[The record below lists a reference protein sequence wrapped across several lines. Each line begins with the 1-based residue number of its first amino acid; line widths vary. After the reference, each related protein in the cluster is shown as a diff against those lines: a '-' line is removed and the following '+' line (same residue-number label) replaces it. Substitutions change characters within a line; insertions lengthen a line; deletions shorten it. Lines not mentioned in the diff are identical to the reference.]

1 MTDVDCLY
9 TQHPQK
15 SPNAE
20 PIKVVSDISALVA
33 DISTSGS
40 SLGTGGMSTK
50 IAAARLSTSAGVTTI
65 IMKSSKPSNV
75 IELMR
80 SLEEARN
87 GHPPVFEPGKKKNN
101 MSHLISLEDDSHI
114 SSSFLP
120 LHTRFLP
127 STVQSY
133 ASWKHF
139 KLRSPKHCRC
149 IEENEGT
156 SSSESGSSC

>member
-9 TQHPQK
+9 TQNPQK

-20 PIKVVSDISALVA
+20 PIKVVADISALVA
-33 DISTSGS
+33 DVSTSGS
-40 SLGTGGMSTK
+40 RLGTGGMSTK
-50 IAAARLSTSAGVTTI
+50 ISAARLSTSAGVTTI

-80 SLEEARN
+80 YLDGARN
-87 GHPPVFEPGKKKNN
+87 GHPSAFESGKKKNN
-101 MSHLISLEDDSHI
+101 INHLISLEDNSHV
-114 SSSFLP
+114 SSSLLP
-120 LHTRFLP
+120 LHTLFLP
-127 STVQSY
+127 STIQSY
-133 ASWKHF
+133 ASWNHF

-149 IEENEGT
+149 IEDEKT